1 MGGVI
6 EWIGEVIGSVI
17 NVIVE
22 FVGDIFSFLLAP
34 FGTPDLPDQPQ
45 PDQQATG
52 VTITKQGTNQAI
64 PVVYGFRRVG
74 GILVHAETGSTNN
87 QYLWAVFALSEGPIK
102 GIKRIL
108 VDDVELPLPREYP
121 NGGGFSA
128 GGFYANGADILV
140 TKDRFEGRI
149 RYQCFDGSS
158 SNPAVASI
166 MNDAPIWPGKNG
178 TMNGVAY
185 VAMRFEWK
193 EIKTQDDANNNP
205 FRGGIPQVQFDICGK
220 LIHNVRDVTS
230 VGQLNLSNDYADL
243 TKSYNANP
251 ANCILD
257 MLMNPRYGAGIP
269 KEQINAYSFFLAA
282 RKYDQIVTYNNTY
295 SGKALTCN
303 AVIDTNNKILSNLK
317 TLIGGARGVMP
328 YIQGRYKLKVED
340 GGHETDITST
350 VVDIAYDVDKNVV
363 QGGITLQG
371 ERKRTKLNQAIVNYI
386 DPDLE
391 FTNQQVFYNVS
402 ADKTIDN
409 NEELSKEFTF
419 HTITNKAMAYE
430 NARMI
435 YLKSRQ
441 QRSVKFKATQE
452 LHAVEVGD
460 VIRITDTT
468 LQLTNVSFRVV
479 GVDLNPDMTVSIAAV
494 EHDASIYPATGGV
507 GQLDIPPPIYS
518 PDPISLRPRQRG
530 APISPI
536 GIVPPNEDPDS
547 SGESEET
554 NPLPPLPPIESPIN
568 VSLFRAYPNVDIINV
583 PNKFAVKD
591 QFGIEGYGLTKF
603 MGYHANISSTK
614 GLAFH
619 NPNVIGTDKEGSL
632 VYASAQTATFDGK
645 TYTLNKPIQNDYI
658 FWRNSQELVT
668 GASQQ
673 MDVGLFLNLPADP
686 GIDSIRIRYFIN
698 ETQRREG
705 NTPILG
711 PFHFIK
717 FGTKGM
723 SDHKD
728 INFVKFDWSRV
739 LAGKREYMPDGSN
752 LGNYTYYD
760 PIIGRN
766 LTGSNIEAYLNY
778 LIQNPLTA
786 VAGMAAG
793 VSPAG
798 GDSQVTSHNLGI

>member
-1 MGGVI
+1 VGGVI
-6 EWIGEVIGSVI
+6 EWIGEVIGTIIS
-17 NVIVE
+17 VIVE

-34 FGTPDLPDQPQ
+34 FGTPDVPDQPQ
-45 PDQQATG
+45 ADQQATG
-52 VTITKQGTNQAI
+52 VTVTKQGTNVAI

-74 GILVHAETGSTNN
+74 GVIVHAETGSTNN
-87 QYLWAVFALSEGPIK
+87 QYLWAVYALSEGQIQ
-102 GIKRIL
+102 GVKRII
-108 VDDVELPLPREYP
+108 VDDVELPLPSEYTSG
-121 NGGGFSA
+121 NGFST
-128 GGFYANGADILV
+128 GGFYSNGFDV
-140 TKDRFEGRI
+140 PVNKDRFNGRI
-149 RYQCFDGSS
+149 RFQCFDGGSG
-158 SNPAVASI
+158 NPSVASL
-166 MNDAPIWPGKNG
+166 MSDAPVWPGKDR
-178 TMNGVAY
+178 TMTGVAY

-220 LIHNVRDVTS
+220 LIYNVRNMAP
-230 VGQLNLSNDYADL
+230 VGVLNLANDYADL
-243 TKSYNANP
+243 SKSYNANP

-257 MLMNPRYGAGIP
+257 YLMNPRYGAGIP
-269 KEQINAYSFFLAA
+269 KEQINAYSFWVAA
-282 RKYDQIVTYNNTY
+282 NKYDQTVTYNNTY
-295 SGKALTCN
+295 TGKALTCN
-303 AVIDTNNKILSNLK
+303 TVVDTNNKILSNVK
-317 TLIGGARGVMP
+317 NLIGGGRGIMP

-340 GGHETDITST
+340 GGHATDITST
-350 VVDIAYDVDKNVV
+350 TVDIAYDVDKNVV
-363 QGGITLQG
+363 HGGITLQG
-371 ERKRTKLNQAIVNYI
+371 ERKRTKLNQAIVNYV

-409 NEELSKEFTF
+409 DEELSKEFTF

-441 QRSVKFKATQE
+441 QRSVKFRATQE

-468 LQLTNVSFRVV
+468 LQLTNVSFRIVR
-479 GVDLNPDMTVSIAAV
+479 VDLNPDLTVNINAV

-507 GQLDIPPPIYS
+507 GQLDVPPPIYS

-547 SGESEET
+547 SGEPIET
-554 NPLPPLPPIESPIN
+554 NPLPPRPPIN
-568 VSLFRAYPNVDIINV
+568 FFDVSLFKAYDQVDIINV

-603 MGYHANISSTK
+603 SGFHVNISSTK

-632 VYASAQTATFDGK
+632 VYATKQTSTFDGK
-645 TYTLNKPIQNDYI
+645 TYTLNKPISNDYL
-658 FWRNSQELVT
+658 FYRNSQDLVT

-673 MDVGLFLNLPADP
+673 MDVGLFLNLPANP
-686 GIDSIRIRYFIN
+686 SFDSIRIRYFIN
-698 ETQRREG
+698 ESQRAEG
-705 NTPILG
+705 ETPISG

-717 FGTKGM
+717 FGTKGF

-739 LAGKREYMPDGSN
+739 ISGGREYHADGSN

-760 PIIGRN
+760 PIIGSN

-778 LIQNPLTA
+778 LLQNPLVA
-786 VAGMAAG
+786 VAGMDAG

-798 GDSQVTSHNLGI
+798 GDSQVTSHNLGT